1 MHSGADDY
9 LMKDS
14 LARLVP
20 AIERG
25 VQEAENRRARRLA
38 EEALRESEDRYR
50 DLVEHSHDLIC
61 THDMEGRILSVNRT
75 AARALGYAP
84 EELLGRDLRD
94 ALAPEFRGRF
104 DEYIAEIRKEGI
116 ARGQMV
122 VRTRAGERRVWE
134 YTNTL
139 RTEGVA
145 TPIVRGVAHDVTERI
160 RAEQAVRE
168 SEKELCAIFEA
179 MTDVIIVLD
188 REGRYL
194 KIAATRA
201 DLLYRPPT
209 SLVGKTMHEVFP
221 AEQADFF
228 LAHVRRALEE
238 GEMHKVE
245 YSLTIEGAE
254 VWFEGSVSPMSE
266 RAVVWVAHD
275 ITGRKRSQERL
286 ETSEGRFRQMAEN
299 INEVFWLVDPNEGAM
314 LYVSPAYEEIWGR
327 TCRSLYERPASY
339 VEFVHPED
347 RVRVTDASQ
356 RQRRGERTEDEY
368 RIVRPDGSVRWIHD
382 RAFPIKGESGGVSRI
397 VGIAEDITER
407 KQLEEQ
413 LRQSQ
418 KMEAVGRLAG
428 GIAHDFN
435 NLLTAINGY
444 SDLALRRLQAE
455 DPLRKSV
462 EEIRKAGERAAALT
476 RQLLAFSRKQVL
488 QPVVLD
494 LNSVV
499 SDMEKMLRRLIGE
512 DVELRTALAHDLGS
526 IKADPGQ
533 VEQVIMNLAVNA
545 RDAMPSGGRLTIETA
560 NVYLGEEYAARRL
573 TDFTPG
579 PYVVLTV
586 TDTGTGMDD
595 ETRERI
601 FEPFF
606 TTKGSGKGT
615 GLGLSTV
622 YGIVRQSGG
631 SVRVSSEVGRGS
643 TFEVYFPRAGE
654 GVQEYRRGAE
664 PEEVLRGA
672 ETVLLAE
679 DEEMV
684 RRLAREVLE
693 VYG

>member
-1 MHSGADDY
+1 MGKTLRVLHVEDQERDVALLSRHLARAGYDLTAVRVETPEQMRAALAGREWDVILCDYSMPHFSAPAALALLKETGLDIPFIIISGTVGDETAVEAMHSGADDY

-38 EEALRESEDRYR
+38 EEALRESEERYR
-50 DLVEHSHDLIC
+50 DLVEHSHDLMC

-94 ALAPEFRGRF
+94 ALAPEFRDRF

-122 VRTRAGERRVWE
+122 VRTRAGETRVWE

-145 TPIVRGVAHDVTERI
+145 APIVRGVAHDVTERI

-168 SEKELCAIFEA
+168 SEKELRAIFEA
-179 MTDVIIVLD
+179 MTHVIIVLD
-188 REGRYL
+188 AEGRYL
-194 KIAATRA
+194 QSGATRA

-339 VEFVHPED
+339 VESVHPED
-347 RVRVTDASQ
+347 RVRVTDASE

-382 RAFPIKGESGGVSRI
+382 RAFPLKGESGGVSRI

-418 KMEAVGRLAG
+418 KMEAVGQLAG

-444 SDLALRRLQAE
+444 SDPAL
-455 DPLRKSV
+455 PH
-462 EEIRKAGERAAALT
+462 
-476 RQLLAFSRKQVL
+476 F
-488 QPVVLD
+488 
-494 LNSVV
+494 
-499 SDMEKMLRRLIGE
+499 
-512 DVELRTALAHDLGS
+512 
-526 IKADPGQ
+526 
-533 VEQVIMNLAVNA
+533 
-545 RDAMPSGGRLTIETA
+545 
-560 NVYLGEEYAARRL
+560 
-573 TDFTPG
+573 
-579 PYVVLTV
+579 
-586 TDTGTGMDD
+586 
-595 ETRERI
+595 
-601 FEPFF
+601 
-606 TTKGSGKGT
+606 
-615 GLGLSTV
+615 
-622 YGIVRQSGG
+622 
-631 SVRVSSEVGRGS
+631 
-643 TFEVYFPRAGE
+643 
-654 GVQEYRRGAE
+654 
-664 PEEVLRGA
+664 
-672 ETVLLAE
+672 
-679 DEEMV
+679 
-684 RRLAREVLE
+684 
-693 VYG
+693 